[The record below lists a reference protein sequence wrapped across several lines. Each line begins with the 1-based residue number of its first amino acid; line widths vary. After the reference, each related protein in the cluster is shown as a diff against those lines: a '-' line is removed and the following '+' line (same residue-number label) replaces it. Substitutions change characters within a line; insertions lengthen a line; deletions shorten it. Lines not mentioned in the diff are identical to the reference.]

1 MAGDPHLTA
10 SYFIPAG
17 GVCSTGPCWKA
28 SKTGYKYTNKAHT
41 PQGIAGLQLKQGLDA
56 GKTKISLIGKG
67 SNLPIPVL
75 PLSQDPHVVMQLRAS
90 NGVCWETRYGM
101 PAFRNQ
107 PDQFRDK

>member
-1 MAGDPHLTA
+1 MCG
-10 SYFIPAG
+10 
-17 GVCSTGPCWKA
+17 TGPCWKA

-41 PQGIAGLQLKQGLDA
+41 PQGISGMQLKQGLDA
-56 GKTKISLIGKG
+56 GKTKIVLIGRG

-75 PLSQDPHVVMQLRAS
+75 PLVQSPNVVMQLRAN

-101 PAFRNQ
+101 PALRNQ